1 MDPLKASLDQY
12 KNFELV
18 FIQIGGLEPGLWNL
32 QDLNFF
38 VDVARFVAF
47 FFFYKN
53 WTHFSDV
60 IGQIKR
66 EIKIHRY
73 TTMNNGFFTNSMST
87 LNLHRRFIR
96 SWAFYDDTERI

>member
-47 FFFYKN
+47 FLQKL
-53 WTHFSDV
+53 D
-60 IGQIKR
+60 
-66 EIKIHRY
+66 
-73 TTMNNGFFTNSMST
+73 T
-87 LNLHRRFIR
+87 L
-96 SWAFYDDTERI
+96 